1 MKKLLS
7 LFLAIP
13 MLAVLA
19 SCDDDNANDIP
30 DVSVSIEYSG
40 ATMEDGVLTIEQGQT
55 LTIDALKVTPAEGTK
70 EAALGNVVYYL
81 DGFPIFATG
90 IAPHGC
96 EISTANLSEG
106 EHILSVHAQILQVG
120 RPMGYGLF
128 RYTMNVVAPSGDDNN
143 TTTPGSGSDTPT
155 LSISDSDPAEN

>member
-1 MKKLLS
+1 MKKIFSLL
-7 LFLAIP
+7 LAVP
-13 MLAVLA
+13 MLAMLA
-19 SCDDDNANDIP
+19 SCDDDNSNDLP

-40 ATMEDGVLTIEQGQT
+40 ATMEDGVLTIPQGQT
-55 LTIDALKVTPAEGTK
+55 LTIDALKVTPAEGTP

-96 EISTANLSEG
+96 SISTENLSEG
-106 EHILSVHAQILQVG
+106 THTLSVHAQVLQVD

-128 RYTMNVVAPSGDDNN
+128 RYTMQVVAPSEDNGG
-143 TTTPGSGSDTPT
+143 TTPDSGTDTPAT
-155 LSISDSDPAEN
+155 TITDSDPVE

>member
-1 MKKLLS
+1 MKKFFSLL
-7 LFLAIP
+7 LAVP
-13 MLAVLA
+13 MLAMLA
-19 SCDDDNANDIP
+19 SCDDDNSNDLP

-40 ATMEDGVLTIEQGQT
+40 ASMQDGILTIEQGDT

-81 DGFPIFATG
+81 DGYPFFATG

-96 EISTANLSEG
+96 KILTSNLSEG
-106 EHILSVHAQILQVG
+106 DHTLSVHAQILQVD

-128 RYTMNVVAPSGDDNN
+128 RYTMKVVAPSEDNG
-143 TTTPGSGSDTPT
+143 TPTTPDSGTDTPAT
-155 LSISDSDPAEN
+155 TISDSDPVE

>member
-1 MKKLLS
+1 MKKIFSLL
-7 LFLAIP
+7 LAVP
-13 MLAVLA
+13 MLAMLA
-19 SCDDDNANDIP
+19 SCDDDNANDLP

-40 ATMEDGVLTIEQGQT
+40 ASMEDGVLTIEQGQT

-70 EAALGNVVYYL
+70 EAVLGNVVYYL

-96 EISTANLSEG
+96 SISTENLSEG
-106 EHILSVHAQILQVG
+106 EHTLSVHAQIFQLD

-128 RYTMNVVAPSGDDNN
+128 RYTMNVVAPSGDSGTN
-143 TTTPGSGSDTPT
+143 TPGSGSDTPAT
-155 LSISDSDPAEN
+155 TITDSDPAEN